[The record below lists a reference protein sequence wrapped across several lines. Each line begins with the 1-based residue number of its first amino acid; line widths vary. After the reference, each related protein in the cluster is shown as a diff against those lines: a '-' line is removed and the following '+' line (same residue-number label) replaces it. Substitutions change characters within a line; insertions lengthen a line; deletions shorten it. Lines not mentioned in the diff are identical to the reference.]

1 MTWPLW
7 FAATAPLA
15 YLAAALAPER
25 PFAILVT
32 SRLAGWISLALSVLA
47 LASAVATGPAV
58 SPTLAQAGL
67 GLAVR
72 LDGLGGAFC
81 VLIAFVGLVV
91 VTYSRNYLAGDPR
104 HGGFVRD
111 LCLTL
116 AFVEGLALSGNL
128 ALTAGC
134 WIGASLCVNRLLLF
148 RADRQAAVL
157 AARKR
162 FVACRLSD
170 ISLLIAFA
178 LIWRAT
184 GAGDIG
190 EILAKPG
197 LVAGSSGAAAA
208 ALLALAAIFG
218 SAQLPFHGWLLEV
231 MEAPT
236 PVSALLHAGVVN
248 AGGFLLLRFAP
259 LLAMHPATLHLL
271 VGIGAITALFGSLVM
286 LTQTS
291 VKVALA
297 YSTIAQMG
305 FMLLECGL
313 GAFAAALLHI
323 VAHAL
328 YKAHAFLSA
337 GGAASAKTTPP
348 PSHSASAG
356 AILAVPVLTLCAG
369 VLASAVG
376 WGPFQQPGAF
386 VLGGVVLLG
395 VVRVLGGARPAS
407 ALPLAAGVGAL
418 ALSAYGAS
426 HWIFA
431 RLLPDLAASAPNPD
445 APAGAAA
452 IAVVAAMTGLVCL
465 QLSLPR
471 ASGAPAWARAYALAA
486 NGFYLNTLAN
496 RWVLRLWPT
505 SPIQLRQEGAA

>member
-47 LASAVATGPAV
+47 LASAVATGPAA
-58 SPTLAQAGL
+58 SPTLALAGL

-91 VTYSRNYLAGDPR
+91 ATYSRNYLAGDPR
-104 HGGFVRD
+104 HGGFVRG

-128 ALTAGC
+128 ALTAAC

-184 GAGDIG
+184 ATGDIG

-337 GGAASAKTTPP
+337 GGAVSVTPP
-348 PSHSASAG
+348 PPAHGASGG
-356 AILAVPVLTLCAG
+356 AILAVPVLALCAG
-369 VLASAVG
+369 ALASAVG
-376 WGPFQQPGAF
+376 SGPFQQPGAF

-395 VVRVLGGARPAS
+395 IVRLLGAARPAS

-418 ALSAYGAS
+418 ALTAYGAS

-431 RLLPDLAASAPNPD
+431 RLLPDLAASAPNPG
-445 APAGAAA
+445 APGGAAA

-465 QLSLPR
+465 QLSFPR

-505 SPIQLRQEGAA
+505 SPIHLRQEGAA